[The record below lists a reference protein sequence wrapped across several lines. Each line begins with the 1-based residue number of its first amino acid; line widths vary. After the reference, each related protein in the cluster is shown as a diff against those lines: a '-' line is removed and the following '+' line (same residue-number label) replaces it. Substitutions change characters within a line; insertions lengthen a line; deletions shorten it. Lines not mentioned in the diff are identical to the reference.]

1 MSLQTRLSAL
11 IVRVGDEFKA
21 IRILVGGTGE
31 ATVANLQT
39 SATNLVGAINEV
51 RTSGLTNAGA
61 IGALINDAQITSS
74 NTYSA
79 QKIETLVTSSI
90 SNVIDAAPGALDTLN
105 ELAAAL
111 GDDPNFA
118 TTITNQLALKA
129 NAADVYTKAE
139 MGDPETDLVSL
150 LNASLSVVP
159 QV

>member
-51 RTSGLTNAGA
+51 RTSGLTNASA